1 MVAVPFTIH
10 PPTSFVSPFKITL
23 KFDDVPENYLITLYV
38 TFLDMLCKKMIE
50 KYFRLNLCL
59 KFYLIH

>member
-23 KFDDVPENYLITLYV
+23 KFDGVPENYLITLYV
-38 TFLDMLCKKMIE
+38 TFLDMLCSKNDRKI
-50 KYFRLNLCL
+50 FQT
-59 KFYLIH
+59 